1 MRFGGGPFEPKQ
13 HLIDSPDLPNSR
25 WQAGPSADL
34 VWAEFDGDYVA
45 FHRPSGK
52 THLLNL
58 VSEALLT
65 EILRE
70 PQGLDAVVAALGGAP
85 EGGEVEYIAEIGVML
100 GRFEELGL
108 VVRR

>member
-1 MRFGGGPFEPKQ
+1 
-13 HLIDSPDLPNSR
+13 LIESPDLPNSR
-25 WQAGPSADL
+25 WQAGPSDDF

-52 THLLNL
+52 THLLNP

-85 EGGEVEYIAEIGVML
+85 KVGEVEYIAEIVEIL
-100 GRFEELGL
+100 DRFEELGL
-108 VVRR
+108 VVRW

>member
-1 MRFGGGPFEPKQ
+1 MQR
-13 HLIDSPDLPNSR
+13 
-25 WQAGPSADL
+25 
-34 VWAEFDGDYVA
+34 
-45 FHRPSGK
+45 
-52 THLLNL
+52 L

-65 EILRE
+65 EILLE